1 MAAKRTRLAADWG
14 TMSSMEKAEV
24 IAFFMDTPGGSVS
37 GNNVKIGQIAI
48 TGVQGA
54 AVKAQMEAAEYKD
67 FNVLLRDFFQSVAED
82 NINLADVFGVDSTDA
97 E

>member
-14 TMSSMEKAEV
+14 TMSSMEKAET

-54 AVKAQMEAAEYKD
+54 AVKAQMSAAGYED
-67 FNVLLRDFFQSVAED
+67 FNVLLRDFFQAVAEGT
-82 NINLADVFGVDSTDA
+82 INLADVFGVDSTDA